1 MPRYPHGSLPGEIDG
16 THVHVPKR
24 AWHLLRKDPGFLK
37 NWNRSKA
44 DRPYHIAV
52 SCLTRGLTDDQT
64 VTVVRIW
71 HQKHGNT
78 FSEDNFRTWDLVAA
92 AYRATPFVYRY
103 EANAYWQEV
112 RRIMLD
118 TRTRQHS
125 KLRVSYF
132 LMNLEQATAKEIAE
146 KTGISL
152 KAVRNCLLVLQ
163 DSGKVVMTKFGL
175 YRAVR
180 SFYWD
185 RATLVGTIDDG
196 YVWDDDE
203 PVLYWWGQE
212 INKGLEDVKT
222 GVLMIQCYDYCR
234 DKAVWVLYD
243 GDQEFNKAFPHP
255 DESEWVVNE
264 HGEVVEN
271 GTGHK
276 FISLFPEFGPNDIVA
291 HRNGN
296 KFDFRKANL
305 LVSGKR
311 TWGNVKD
318 EDVDYLGQLAAL
330 CPCP

>member
-71 HQKHGNT
+71 HQKHGHT

-92 AYRATPFVYRY
+92 AFRATPFVYRY

-146 KTGISL
+146 EALRIAAAATEKFLDQLAG
-152 KAVRNCLLVLQ
+152 LLA
-163 DSGKVVMTKFGL
+163 GL
-175 YRAVR
+175 RGR
-180 SFYWD
+180 RR
-185 RATLVGTIDDG
+185 RATSLAHVPTTLHANLRFQ
-196 YVWDDDE
+196 
-203 PVLYWWGQE
+203 P
-212 INKGLEDVKT
+212 
-222 GVLMIQCYDYCR
+222 
-234 DKAVWVLYD
+234 
-243 GDQEFNKAFPHP
+243 
-255 DESEWVVNE
+255 
-264 HGEVVEN
+264 VEN
-271 GTGHK
+271 SFAIQRLSDRHLR
-276 FISLFPEFGPNDIVA
+276 IRDS
-291 HRNGN
+291 H
-296 KFDFRKANL
+296 L
-305 LVSGKR
+305 L
-311 TWGNVKD
+311 
-318 EDVDYLGQLAAL
+318 AL
-330 CPCP
+330 CA